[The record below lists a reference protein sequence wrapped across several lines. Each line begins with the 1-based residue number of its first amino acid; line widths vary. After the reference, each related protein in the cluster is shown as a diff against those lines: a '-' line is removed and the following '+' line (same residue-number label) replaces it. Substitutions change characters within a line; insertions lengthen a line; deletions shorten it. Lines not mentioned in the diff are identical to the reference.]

1 MPSEGDLSA
10 KWRDLYA
17 VARAEHLGVHDI
29 EYADL
34 RFADRIVVKPIR
46 ADGARARGTAATDSN
61 ADHELVRRQRMPK
74 TEEKYIVALDI
85 GTSKVCVLVGEV
97 NDRGQ
102 IEIIGKGTSPM
113 KGTRRGNIINLDQ
126 AIDAVKKAVDEA
138 EVMAGLQIESV
149 YVGVAGDHIRSVNSR
164 GVVSVIGKHKEI
176 AREDIDRVI
185 EASKSINVPAELEL
199 LHVIPREF
207 VVDGQDGIHDP
218 LGMTAARLEANV
230 HIVTG
235 ARTHNQNVLT
245 CVNKAGIA
253 VQELVLE
260 QLAAAEAV
268 LTQDEREMGVLLMD
282 IGAGTTDYAVFL
294 EGNVVHTNVLPV
306 GAGHFTSDIS
316 VVLRTPMED
325 AERIKKRYGCA
336 LGSLVTEDDPIE
348 VPTVG
353 GRAPKIL
360 SKHELTEHPRAA
372 RGGDREARL
381 SRHREGR
388 AGQRDPQR
396 RGRSSAA
403 ARRWTAWWRWSSRC
417 STSRRARAC
426 RAGLSGLSDTVAGPE
441 WAAAA
446 GLLLWGFRDRHE
458 SPASVRAAGFARKS
472 RTRSSRCS
480 R

>member
-1 MPSEGDLSA
+1 MS
-10 KWRDLYA
+10 
-17 VARAEHLGVHDI
+17 
-29 EYADL
+29 
-34 RFADRIVVKPIR
+34 
-46 ADGARARGTAATDSN
+46 
-61 ADHELVRRQRMPK
+61 K
-74 TEEKYIVALDI
+74 TEDKYIVALDI
-85 GTSKVCVLVGEV
+85 GTSKVCALVAEISE
-97 NDRGQ
+97 RGQ
-102 IEIIGKGTSPM
+102 LEIIGKGTSPM

-138 EVMAGLQIESV
+138 EVMAGLQIDSV
-149 YVGVAGDHIRSVNSR
+149 YAGVSGDHIRSVNSR
-164 GVVSVIGKHKEI
+164 GVVSVMSKHKEI

-185 EASKSINVPAELEL
+185 EASKSINIPAELEL
-199 LHVIPREF
+199 LHVIPRQF

-218 LGMTAARLEANV
+218 IGMTATRLEANV

-235 ARTHNQNVLT
+235 ARTHDQNILT

-282 IGAGTTDYAVFL
+282 IGGGTTDYAVFL

-336 LGSLVTEDDPIE
+336 LASLITNDDPIE

-360 SKHELTEHPRAA
+360 SRQELTGILEPRAA
-372 RGGDREARL
+372 EIAKLVYRDLEKVGLDKEIRSGVVLVGGGAEMEGMVEMVEQVFDQSARKGVPRGFG
-381 SRHREGR
+381 
-388 AGQRDPQR
+388 
-396 RGRSSAA
+396 
-403 ARRWTAWWRWSSRC
+403 
-417 STSRRARAC
+417 
-426 RAGLSGLSDTVAGPE
+426 GLADTVSGPE

-446 GLLLWGFRDRHE
+446 GLLLWGYRNQ
-458 SPASVRAAGFARKS
+458 A
-472 RTRSSRCS
+472 RTRTRRPRKGLGKIADSFKSWFAS
-480 R
+480 A

>member
-1 MPSEGDLSA
+1 M
-10 KWRDLYA
+10 
-17 VARAEHLGVHDI
+17 AR
-29 EYADL
+29 
-34 RFADRIVVKPIR
+34 
-46 ADGARARGTAATDSN
+46 
-61 ADHELVRRQRMPK
+61 
-74 TEEKYIVALDI
+74 TEDKYVVALDI

-97 NDRGQ
+97 NDRGRL
-102 IEIIGKGTSPM
+102 EIIGKGTAPM

-149 YVGVAGDHIRSVNSR
+149 FVGVAGDHIRSVNSR
-164 GVVSVIGKHKEI
+164 GVVSVGGKHKEI
-176 AREDIDRVI
+176 GREDIDRVI
-185 EASKSINVPAELEL
+185 EASKSINIPNELEL
-199 LHVIPREF
+199 LHVVPREF

-268 LTQDEREMGVLLMD
+268 LTTDEREMGVLLMD

-336 LGSLVTEDDPIE
+336 VSSLVTQDDPIE

-360 SKHELTEHPRAA
+360 SKHELTGILEPRAA
-372 RGGDREARL
+372 ELAKLVYRDLEKVGLDKEIRSGVVLVGGGAEMDGMVEMVEQVFDQQARKGEPRGFG
-381 SRHREGR
+381 
-388 AGQRDPQR
+388 
-396 RGRSSAA
+396 
-403 ARRWTAWWRWSSRC
+403 
-417 STSRRARAC
+417 
-426 RAGLSGLSDTVAGPE
+426 GLSDTVKGPE

-446 GLLLWGFRDRHE
+446 GLLLWGFRNQKQTRKRPRTGLARVAD
-458 SPASVRAAGFARKS
+458 SVRAWFAAN
-472 RTRSSRCS
+472 
-480 R
+480 

>member
-1 MPSEGDLSA
+1 MT
-10 KWRDLYA
+10 
-17 VARAEHLGVHDI
+17 
-29 EYADL
+29 
-34 RFADRIVVKPIR
+34 KP
-46 ADGARARGTAATDSN
+46 
-61 ADHELVRRQRMPK
+61 
-74 TEEKYIVALDI
+74 EERYIVALDI

-102 IEIIGKGTSPM
+102 LEIIGKGTSPM

-126 AIDAVKKAVDEA
+126 AIEAVKKAVDEA
-138 EVMAGLQIESV
+138 EVMAGLQVESV
-149 YVGVAGDHIRSVNSR
+149 YVGIAGDHIRSVNSR
-164 GVVSVIGKHKEI
+164 GVVSVNGKHKEI
-176 AREDIDRVI
+176 GREDIDRVI
-185 EASKSINVPAELEL
+185 EASKSINVPGELEL

-218 LGMTAARLEANV
+218 IGMTAARLEANV

-260 QLAAAEAV
+260 QLAAGEAV
-268 LTQDEREMGVLLMD
+268 LTSDEREMGVLLMD

-336 LGSLVTEDDPIE
+336 LGSLIREDDPIE

-360 SKHELTEHPRAA
+360 SKHELANILEPRAA
-372 RGGDREARL
+372 EIAKLVYRDLEKVGLEKEIRSGVVMVGGGAEM
-381 SRHREGR
+381 
-388 AGQRDPQR
+388 AGMVEMVEQVFDQQAR
-396 RGRSSAA
+396 RGVPR
-403 ARRWTAWWRWSSRC
+403 
-417 STSRRARAC
+417 
-426 RAGLSGLSDTVAGPE
+426 GLGGLSDTVNGPE

-446 GLLLWGFRDRHE
+446 GLLLWGFRHQ
-458 SPASVRAAGFARKS
+458 AKVRKRPVKGLAKVAQSFRQWFATS
-472 RTRSSRCS
+472 
-480 R
+480 

>member
-1 MPSEGDLSA
+1 MP
-10 KWRDLYA
+10 R
-17 VARAEHLGVHDI
+17 
-29 EYADL
+29 
-34 RFADRIVVKPIR
+34 P
-46 ADGARARGTAATDSN
+46 
-61 ADHELVRRQRMPK
+61 
-74 TEEKYIVALDI
+74 EERYVVALDI

-102 IEIIGKGTSPM
+102 LEIIGKGTAPM

-126 AIDAVKKAVDEA
+126 AIDAVKRAVDEA
-138 EVMAGLQIESV
+138 EVMAGLQIEAV

-164 GVVSVIGKHKEI
+164 GVVSVVGKHREI
-176 AREDIDRVI
+176 SRDDIDRVI

-218 LGMTAARLEANV
+218 VGMTAQRLEANV

-235 ARTHNQNVLT
+235 ARTHNQHVLT

-268 LTQDEREMGVLLMD
+268 LTTDEREMGVLLMD

-353 GRAPKIL
+353 GRAAKIL
-360 SKHELTEHPRAA
+360 SRHELTGIIEPRAA
-372 RGGDREARL
+372 EIAKLVYKDLEKVGLEREIRSGVVLVGGGAEMDGMVEMVEQVFDQQARKGVPRGLG
-381 SRHREGR
+381 
-388 AGQRDPQR
+388 
-396 RGRSSAA
+396 
-403 ARRWTAWWRWSSRC
+403 
-417 STSRRARAC
+417 
-426 RAGLSGLSDTVAGPE
+426 GLADTVAAPE

-446 GLLLWGFRDRHE
+446 GLLLWGFRNQKAARKRPRNGLAKVAE
-458 SPASVRAAGFARKS
+458 SVRAWFAAN
-472 RTRSSRCS
+472 
-480 R
+480 

>member
-1 MPSEGDLSA
+1 MP
-10 KWRDLYA
+10 R
-17 VARAEHLGVHDI
+17 
-29 EYADL
+29 
-34 RFADRIVVKPIR
+34 
-46 ADGARARGTAATDSN
+46 
-61 ADHELVRRQRMPK
+61 
-74 TEEKYIVALDI
+74 TEEKYVVALDI

-102 IEIIGKGTSPM
+102 LEIIGKGTAPM

-126 AIDAVKKAVDEA
+126 AVDAVKKAIDEA
-138 EVMAGLQIESV
+138 EVMAGLQIESA
-149 YVGVAGDHIRSVNSR
+149 YVGVAGDHIRSVNSK
-164 GVVSVIGKHKEI
+164 GVVSIVGKHREI
-176 AREDIDRVI
+176 TREDIDRVI
-185 EASKSINVPAELEL
+185 EASKSINIPAELEL

-207 VVDGQDGIHDP
+207 VVDGQDGIDDP
-218 LGMTAARLEANV
+218 LGMTATRLEANV

-235 ARTHNQNVLT
+235 ARTHNQNILA

-360 SKHELTEHPRAA
+360 SKHELTNILEPRAA
-372 RGGDREARL
+372 EIAKLVYRDLEKVGLEKEIRSGVVLVGGGAEMDGMVEMVEQVFDQQARKGVPRGLG
-381 SRHREGR
+381 
-388 AGQRDPQR
+388 
-396 RGRSSAA
+396 
-403 ARRWTAWWRWSSRC
+403 
-417 STSRRARAC
+417 
-426 RAGLSGLSDTVAGPE
+426 GLADTVSGPE

-446 GLLLWGFRDRHE
+446 GLLLWGLRDQSRVRNKRPRRGLAKVAE
-458 SPASVRAAGFARKS
+458 SVKQWFAWS
-472 RTRSSRCS
+472 
-480 R
+480 

>member
-1 MPSEGDLSA
+1 
-10 KWRDLYA
+10 
-17 VARAEHLGVHDI
+17 
-29 EYADL
+29 
-34 RFADRIVVKPIR
+34 
-46 ADGARARGTAATDSN
+46 
-61 ADHELVRRQRMPK
+61 MPK
-74 TEEKYIVALDI
+74 NDGYIVALDI

-102 IEIIGKGTSPM
+102 LEIIGKGTAPM

-149 YVGVAGDHIRSVNSR
+149 YVGVSGDHIRSINSR
-164 GVVSVIGKHKEI
+164 GVVSVMSKHKEI
-176 AREDIDRVI
+176 SREDIDRVI
-185 EASKSINVPAELEL
+185 EASKSIAIPGELEL

-218 LGMTAARLEANV
+218 LGMTGSRLEANV

-253 VQELVLE
+253 VTELVLE
-260 QLAAAEAV
+260 QLAGAEAV
-268 LTQDEREMGVLLMD
+268 LTHDEREMGVLLLD

-336 LGSLVTEDDPIE
+336 LGSLITADDPIE

-360 SKHELTEHPRAA
+360 SRHELTNILEPRAA
-372 RGGDREARL
+372 EIAKLVYRDLEKVGLDKEIRSGVVVVGGGAEMDGIVEMIEQVFDQQARKGSPRGLG
-381 SRHREGR
+381 
-388 AGQRDPQR
+388 
-396 RGRSSAA
+396 
-403 ARRWTAWWRWSSRC
+403 
-417 STSRRARAC
+417 
-426 RAGLSGLSDTVAGPE
+426 GLSDTVNGPE
-441 WAAAA
+441 WSAAA
-446 GLLLWGFRDRHE
+446 GLLLWGFRNRARDRKPQRTGFGKVAE
-458 SPASVRAAGFARKS
+458 SFRQWFAQS
-472 RTRSSRCS
+472 
-480 R
+480 

>member
-1 MPSEGDLSA
+1 MA
-10 KWRDLYA
+10 
-17 VARAEHLGVHDI
+17 
-29 EYADL
+29 
-34 RFADRIVVKPIR
+34 
-46 ADGARARGTAATDSN
+46 
-61 ADHELVRRQRMPK
+61 K
-74 TEEKYIVALDI
+74 TEDKYIVALDI
-85 GTSKVCVLVGEV
+85 GTSKVCVLVGET

-102 IEIIGKGTSPM
+102 LEIIGKGTSPM

-126 AIDAVKKAVDEA
+126 AIDAVKKAIDEA
-138 EVMAGLQIESV
+138 EVMAGVEIESA
-149 YVGVAGDHIRSVNSR
+149 YVGIAGDHIRSVNSR

-260 QLAAAEAV
+260 QLAAGEGV

-360 SKHELTEHPRAA
+360 SRHELTNILEPRAA
-372 RGGDREARL
+372 EIAKLVYKDLEKVGLDKEIRSGVVLVGGGAEMDGMVEIVEQIFDQQARKGLPRGLG
-381 SRHREGR
+381 
-388 AGQRDPQR
+388 
-396 RGRSSAA
+396 
-403 ARRWTAWWRWSSRC
+403 
-417 STSRRARAC
+417 
-426 RAGLSGLSDTVAGPE
+426 GLADTVNGPE

-446 GLLLWGFRDRHE
+446 GLLLWGFRDRARVRKRPQKGL
-458 SPASVRAAGFARKS
+458 SKFASSLKSWFA
-472 RTRSSRCS
+472 TT
-480 R
+480 

>member
-1 MPSEGDLSA
+1 MS
-10 KWRDLYA
+10 R
-17 VARAEHLGVHDI
+17 
-29 EYADL
+29 
-34 RFADRIVVKPIR
+34 
-46 ADGARARGTAATDSN
+46 
-61 ADHELVRRQRMPK
+61 
-74 TEEKYIVALDI
+74 TEEKYVVALDI
-85 GTSKVCVLVGEV
+85 GTSKVCVLVGEI

-102 IEIIGKGTSPM
+102 LEIIGKGTSPM

-126 AIDAVKKAVDEA
+126 AVDAVKKAVDEA
-138 EVMAGLQIESV
+138 EVMAGLQIEAV
-149 YVGVAGDHIRSVNSR
+149 YVGLAGDHIRSVNSR
-164 GVVSVIGKHKEI
+164 GVVSVMGKHKEI
-176 AREDIDRVI
+176 AREDIERVI
-185 EASKSINVPAELEL
+185 EASKSIPIPAELEL

-218 LGMTAARLEANV
+218 QGMTAARLEANV

-260 QLAAAEAV
+260 QLCAAEAV

-336 LGSLVTEDDPIE
+336 LTSLVTEDDPIE

-360 SKHELTEHPRAA
+360 SKQELTGILEPRAA
-372 RGGDREARL
+372 EIAKLVYRDLEKVGLEKEIRSGVVLVGGGAEMDGMVEMVEQVFDQQARKGVPRGLG
-381 SRHREGR
+381 
-388 AGQRDPQR
+388 
-396 RGRSSAA
+396 
-403 ARRWTAWWRWSSRC
+403 
-417 STSRRARAC
+417 
-426 RAGLSGLSDTVAGPE
+426 GLADTVNGPE

-446 GLLLWGFRDRHE
+446 GLLLWGFRNQAKVRKRPRKGLAKVAD
-458 SPASVRAAGFARKS
+458 SVKAWFAWS
-472 RTRSSRCS
+472 
-480 R
+480 

>member
-1 MPSEGDLSA
+1 MA
-10 KWRDLYA
+10 
-17 VARAEHLGVHDI
+17 
-29 EYADL
+29 
-34 RFADRIVVKPIR
+34 
-46 ADGARARGTAATDSN
+46 
-61 ADHELVRRQRMPK
+61 K
-74 TEEKYIVALDI
+74 TEDKYIVALDI

-102 IEIIGKGTSPM
+102 LEIIGKGTSPM

-149 YVGVAGDHIRSVNSR
+149 FVGVAGDHIRSVNSR
-164 GVVSVIGKHKEI
+164 GVVSIAGKHKEI

-185 EASKSINVPAELEL
+185 EASKSINVPGELEI

-218 LGMTAARLEANV
+218 LGMTAGRLEANV

-245 CVNKAGIA
+245 AVNKAGIA
-253 VQELVLE
+253 VDELVLE

-336 LGSLVTEDDPIE
+336 LSSLVTEDDPIE

-360 SKHELTEHPRAA
+360 SKHELTGILEPRAA
-372 RGGDREARL
+372 EIAKLVFRDLEKVGLDKEIRSGVVLVGGGAEMDGMVEIVEQIFDQQARKGVPRGLG
-381 SRHREGR
+381 
-388 AGQRDPQR
+388 
-396 RGRSSAA
+396 
-403 ARRWTAWWRWSSRC
+403 
-417 STSRRARAC
+417 
-426 RAGLSGLSDTVAGPE
+426 GLADTVNGPE
-441 WAAAA
+441 WAAPA
-446 GLLLWGFRDRHE
+446 GLLLWGFRERARVRRRPRKGLAKVAE
-458 SPASVRAAGFARKS
+458 SVRSWFGAQG
-472 RTRSSRCS
+472 
-480 R
+480 

>member
-1 MPSEGDLSA
+1 MP
-10 KWRDLYA
+10 R
-17 VARAEHLGVHDI
+17 
-29 EYADL
+29 
-34 RFADRIVVKPIR
+34 
-46 ADGARARGTAATDSN
+46 
-61 ADHELVRRQRMPK
+61 

-85 GTSKVCVLVGEV
+85 GTSKVCVLVGEI
-97 NDRGQ
+97 NDRNQ

-126 AIDAVKKAVDEA
+126 AVDAVKKAVDEA

-164 GVVSVIGKHKEI
+164 GVVSVMGKHKEI
-176 AREDIDRVI
+176 GREDIDRVI

-218 LGMTAARLEANV
+218 LGMTATRLEANV

-235 ARTHNQNVLT
+235 ARTHDQNILT
-245 CVNKAGIA
+245 AVNKAGIA

-282 IGAGTTDYAVFL
+282 LGAGTTDYAVFL

-336 LGSLVTEDDPIE
+336 LASLVTEDDPIE

-360 SKHELTEHPRAA
+360 SKQELTGILEPRAA
-372 RGGDREARL
+372 EIAKLVYRDLEKVGLEKEIRSGVVIVGGGAEMDGIVEMAEQIFDQSARKGVPRGLG
-381 SRHREGR
+381 
-388 AGQRDPQR
+388 
-396 RGRSSAA
+396 
-403 ARRWTAWWRWSSRC
+403 
-417 STSRRARAC
+417 
-426 RAGLSGLSDTVAGPE
+426 GLSDTVAGPE

-446 GLLLWGFRDRHE
+446 GLLLWGFRTE
-458 SPASVRAAGFARKS
+458 AKVRRRPRKGLGKMADS
-472 RTRSSRCS
+472 FKQLFTWN
-480 R
+480 

>member
-1 MPSEGDLSA
+1 M
-10 KWRDLYA
+10 
-17 VARAEHLGVHDI
+17 AR
-29 EYADL
+29 
-34 RFADRIVVKPIR
+34 
-46 ADGARARGTAATDSN
+46 
-61 ADHELVRRQRMPK
+61 

-85 GTSKVCVLVGEV
+85 GTSKACALVGEIS
-97 NDRGQ
+97 DRGQ
-102 IEIIGKGTSPM
+102 LEIIGKGTSPM

-164 GVVSVIGKHKEI
+164 GVVSVMGKHKEI
-176 AREDIDRVI
+176 GREDIDRVI
-185 EASKSINVPAELEL
+185 EASKSINIPAELEL

-207 VVDGQDGIHDP
+207 IVDGQDGIHDP
-218 LGMTAARLEANV
+218 LGMNATRLEANV

-282 IGAGTTDYAVFL
+282 LGGGTTDYAVFL

-325 AERIKKRYGCA
+325 AERIKKRYGCV
-336 LGSLVTEDDPIE
+336 LSSLVMVDDPIE

-360 SKHELTEHPRAA
+360 SKQELTGILEPRAA
-372 RGGDREARL
+372 ELAKLVYRDLEKVGLEKEIRSGVVLVGGGAEMDGMVEMVEQVFDQSARKGVPRGLG
-381 SRHREGR
+381 
-388 AGQRDPQR
+388 
-396 RGRSSAA
+396 
-403 ARRWTAWWRWSSRC
+403 
-417 STSRRARAC
+417 
-426 RAGLSGLSDTVAGPE
+426 GLADTVNGPE

-446 GLLLWGFRDRHE
+446 GLLLWGFKDQSR
-458 SPASVRAAGFARKS
+458 VRKRPRKGLQKVADQFKSLFAWS
-472 RTRSSRCS
+472 
-480 R
+480 

>member
-1 MPSEGDLSA
+1 MS
-10 KWRDLYA
+10 R
-17 VARAEHLGVHDI
+17 
-29 EYADL
+29 
-34 RFADRIVVKPIR
+34 
-46 ADGARARGTAATDSN
+46 
-61 ADHELVRRQRMPK
+61 
-74 TEEKYIVALDI
+74 TEDKYIVALDI
-85 GTSKVCVLVGEV
+85 GTSKVCALVGEI

-102 IEIIGKGTSPM
+102 LEIIGKGTSPM

-126 AIDAVKKAVDEA
+126 GVEAVKKAVDEC
-138 EVMAGLQIESV
+138 EVMAGLSIESA

-164 GVVSVIGKHKEI
+164 GVVSVMGKHKEI
-176 AREDIDRVI
+176 AREDIERVI
-185 EASKSINVPAELEL
+185 EKSKSINIPSELEL

-207 VVDGQDGIHDP
+207 IVDGQDGIHDP
-218 LGMTAARLEANV
+218 LGMTATRLEANV

-282 IGAGTTDYAVFL
+282 LGGGTTDYAVFL

-336 LGSLVTEDDPIE
+336 LSSLVTENDPIE

-360 SKHELTEHPRAA
+360 SRQELTGILEPRAA
-372 RGGDREARL
+372 EIAKLVYRDLEKVGLDKEIRSGVVVVGGGAEMDGIVEMVEQVFDQQA
-381 SRHREGR
+381 
-388 AGQRDPQR
+388 R
-396 RGRSSAA
+396 RGMP
-403 ARRWTAWWRWSSRC
+403 
-417 STSRRARAC
+417 RAM
-426 RAGLSGLSDTVAGPE
+426 GGLSDTVSGPE
-441 WAAAA
+441 WAAAC
-446 GLLLWGFRDRHE
+446 GLLLWGLRDQSRVKRRPRKGLAKVAD
-458 SPASVRAAGFARKS
+458 SFKQWFAW
-472 RTRSSRCS
+472 T
-480 R
+480 

>member
-1 MPSEGDLSA
+1 MP
-10 KWRDLYA
+10 R
-17 VARAEHLGVHDI
+17 
-29 EYADL
+29 
-34 RFADRIVVKPIR
+34 
-46 ADGARARGTAATDSN
+46 
-61 ADHELVRRQRMPK
+61 

-85 GTSKVCVLVGEV
+85 GTSKVCVLVGEI
-97 NDRGQ
+97 NDRNQ

-126 AIDAVKKAVDEA
+126 AVDAVKKAVDEA

-149 YVGVAGDHIRSVNSR
+149 YVGVSGDHIRSVNSR
-164 GVVSVIGKHKEI
+164 GVVSVMGKHKEI
-176 AREDIDRVI
+176 GREDIDRVI

-218 LGMTAARLEANV
+218 LGMTATRLEANV

-235 ARTHNQNVLT
+235 ARTHDQNILT
-245 CVNKAGIA
+245 AVNKAGIA

-336 LGSLVTEDDPIE
+336 LASLVTEDDPIE

-360 SKHELTEHPRAA
+360 SKQELTGILEPRAA
-372 RGGDREARL
+372 EIAKLVYRDLEKVGLEKEIRSGVVIVGGGAEMDGMVEIAEQIFDQ
-381 SRHREGR
+381 S
-388 AGQRDPQR
+388 AR
-396 RGRSSAA
+396 RGVPR
-403 ARRWTAWWRWSSRC
+403 
-417 STSRRARAC
+417 
-426 RAGLSGLSDTVAGPE
+426 GLGGLSDTVAGPE

-446 GLLLWGFRDRHE
+446 GLLLWGFRTE
-458 SPASVRAAGFARKS
+458 AKVRRRPRKGLGKVADS
-472 RTRSSRCS
+472 FKQLFTWN
-480 R
+480 

>member
-1 MPSEGDLSA
+1 M
-10 KWRDLYA
+10 
-17 VARAEHLGVHDI
+17 AR
-29 EYADL
+29 
-34 RFADRIVVKPIR
+34 
-46 ADGARARGTAATDSN
+46 
-61 ADHELVRRQRMPK
+61 
-74 TEEKYIVALDI
+74 TEEKYVVALDL

-97 NDRGQ
+97 NERGQ
-102 IEIIGKGTSPM
+102 LEIIGKGTAPM

-126 AIDAVKKAVDEA
+126 AVDAVKKAVDEA

-149 YVGVAGDHIRSVNSR
+149 YVGIAGDHIRSVNSR
-164 GVVSVIGKHKEI
+164 GVVSVGGKHKEI
-176 AREDIDRVI
+176 TREDIDRVI
-185 EASKSINVPAELEL
+185 EASKSINIPAELEL

-218 LGMTAARLEANV
+218 LGMTASRLEANV

-268 LTQDEREMGVLLMD
+268 LTTDEREMGVLLMD
-282 IGAGTTDYAVFL
+282 LGGGTTDYAVFL

-336 LGSLVTEDDPIE
+336 VGSLVTEDDPIE

-360 SKHELTEHPRAA
+360 SKHELTGILEPRAA
-372 RGGDREARL
+372 EIAKLVYRDLEKVGLDKEIRSGVVLVGGGAEMDGMIEMVEQVFDQSARKGMPRGLG
-381 SRHREGR
+381 
-388 AGQRDPQR
+388 
-396 RGRSSAA
+396 
-403 ARRWTAWWRWSSRC
+403 
-417 STSRRARAC
+417 
-426 RAGLSGLSDTVAGPE
+426 GLSDTVGGPE

-446 GLLLWGFRDRHE
+446 GLLLWGFKNQKARVRKRPRTGLARVAD
-458 SPASVRAAGFARKS
+458 SVRAWFAAN
-472 RTRSSRCS
+472 
-480 R
+480 

>member
-1 MPSEGDLSA
+1 M
-10 KWRDLYA
+10 
-17 VARAEHLGVHDI
+17 AR
-29 EYADL
+29 
-34 RFADRIVVKPIR
+34 
-46 ADGARARGTAATDSN
+46 
-61 ADHELVRRQRMPK
+61 

-85 GTSKVCVLVGEV
+85 GTSKACALVGEIS
-97 NDRGQ
+97 DRGQ
-102 IEIIGKGTSPM
+102 LEIIGKGTSPM

-164 GVVSVIGKHKEI
+164 GVVSVMGKHKEI
-176 AREDIDRVI
+176 GRDDIDRVI
-185 EASKSINVPAELEL
+185 EASKSINIPAELEL

-207 VVDGQDGIHDP
+207 IVDGQDGIHDP
-218 LGMTAARLEANV
+218 LGMNATRLEANV

-245 CVNKAGIA
+245 CVNKSGIA

-282 IGAGTTDYAVFL
+282 IGGGTTDYAVFL

-336 LGSLVTEDDPIE
+336 LSSLVTVDDPIE

-360 SKHELTEHPRAA
+360 SRQELTGILEPRAA
-372 RGGDREARL
+372 ELAKLVYRDLEKVGLEKEIRSGVVLVGGGAEMDGMVEMVEQVFDQSARKGVPRGLG
-381 SRHREGR
+381 
-388 AGQRDPQR
+388 
-396 RGRSSAA
+396 
-403 ARRWTAWWRWSSRC
+403 
-417 STSRRARAC
+417 
-426 RAGLSGLSDTVAGPE
+426 GLADTVHGPE

-446 GLLLWGFRDRHE
+446 GLLLWGFKDRSRE
-458 SPASVRAAGFARKS
+458 RKRPRKGLAKVADQFKSLFAWS
-472 RTRSSRCS
+472 
-480 R
+480 

>member
-1 MPSEGDLSA
+1 MS
-10 KWRDLYA
+10 R
-17 VARAEHLGVHDI
+17 
-29 EYADL
+29 
-34 RFADRIVVKPIR
+34 
-46 ADGARARGTAATDSN
+46 
-61 ADHELVRRQRMPK
+61 

-85 GTSKVCVLVGEV
+85 GTSKVCALVAEIS
-97 NDRGQ
+97 DRGQ
-102 IEIIGKGTSPM
+102 LEIIGKGTSPM

-126 AIDAVKKAVDEA
+126 AVEAVKKAVDEA
-138 EVMAGLQIESV
+138 EVMAGLSIESV

-164 GVVSVIGKHKEI
+164 GVVSVMGKHKEI

-185 EASKSINVPAELEL
+185 EASKSINVPSELEL

-218 LGMTAARLEANV
+218 LGMTATRLEANV

-282 IGAGTTDYAVFL
+282 LGGGTTDYAVFL

-336 LGSLVTEDDPIE
+336 LSSLVTEDDPIE

-360 SKHELTEHPRAA
+360 SRQELTGILEPRAMEIA
-372 RGGDREARL
+372 KLVYRDLEKVGLEKEIRSGVVVVGGGAEMDGIVEMIEQVFDQQA
-381 SRHREGR
+381 
-388 AGQRDPQR
+388 R
-396 RGRSSAA
+396 RGVPR
-403 ARRWTAWWRWSSRC
+403 
-417 STSRRARAC
+417 
-426 RAGLSGLSDTVAGPE
+426 GLGGLSDTVGGPE
-441 WAAAA
+441 WAAAC
-446 GLLLWGFRDRHE
+446 GLLLWGMRDQSRIRKRPRKGL
-458 SPASVRAAGFARKS
+458 SKVADSVKQWFAWS
-472 RTRSSRCS
+472 
-480 R
+480 

>member
-1 MPSEGDLSA
+1 MP
-10 KWRDLYA
+10 R
-17 VARAEHLGVHDI
+17 
-29 EYADL
+29 
-34 RFADRIVVKPIR
+34 
-46 ADGARARGTAATDSN
+46 
-61 ADHELVRRQRMPK
+61 

-97 NDRGQ
+97 NDRNQ
-102 IEIIGKGTSPM
+102 IEIIGKGTAPM

-164 GVVSVIGKHKEI
+164 GVVSVMGKHKEI
-176 AREDIDRVI
+176 SREDIERVI
-185 EASKSINVPAELEL
+185 EASKSINIPAELEL
-199 LHVIPREF
+199 LHVVPREF

-218 LGMTAARLEANV
+218 LGMTATRLEANV

-260 QLAAAEAV
+260 QLAAAETV

-282 IGAGTTDYAVFL
+282 LGAGTTDYAVFL
-294 EGNVVHTNVLPV
+294 EGNVIHTNVLPV
-306 GAGHFTSDIS
+306 GAGHFTSDVS

-325 AERIKKRYGCA
+325 AERIKRRYGCA
-336 LGSLVTEDDPIE
+336 LGSLVTDDNPIE

-360 SKHELTEHPRAA
+360 SKHELTNILEPRAA
-372 RGGDREARL
+372 EIAKLVYRDLEKVGLEKEIRSGVVVVGGGAELDGMIEMVEQIFDQQARKGVPRGLG
-381 SRHREGR
+381 
-388 AGQRDPQR
+388 
-396 RGRSSAA
+396 
-403 ARRWTAWWRWSSRC
+403 
-417 STSRRARAC
+417 
-426 RAGLSGLSDTVAGPE
+426 GLSDTVNGPE

-446 GLLLWGFRDRHE
+446 GLLLWGFRNQARVRKRPRRGLARVAE
-458 SPASVRAAGFARKS
+458 SFRAWFAQE
-472 RTRSSRCS
+472 
-480 R
+480 

>member
-1 MPSEGDLSA
+1 MP
-10 KWRDLYA
+10 R
-17 VARAEHLGVHDI
+17 
-29 EYADL
+29 
-34 RFADRIVVKPIR
+34 
-46 ADGARARGTAATDSN
+46 
-61 ADHELVRRQRMPK
+61 

-85 GTSKVCVLVGEV
+85 GTSKVCVLVGEI
-97 NDRGQ
+97 NDRNQ

-126 AIDAVKKAVDEA
+126 AVDAVKKAVDEA

-149 YVGVAGDHIRSVNSR
+149 YVGVSGDHIRSVNSR
-164 GVVSVIGKHKEI
+164 GVVSVMGKHKEI

-218 LGMTAARLEANV
+218 LGMTATRLEANV

-235 ARTHNQNVLT
+235 ARTHDQNILT
-245 CVNKAGIA
+245 AVNKAGIA

-336 LGSLVTEDDPIE
+336 LASLVTEDDPIE

-360 SKHELTEHPRAA
+360 SKQELTGILEPRAA
-372 RGGDREARL
+372 EIAKLVYRDLEKVGLEKEIRSGVVIVGGGAEMDGVVEMAEQIFDQSARKGVPRGLG
-381 SRHREGR
+381 
-388 AGQRDPQR
+388 
-396 RGRSSAA
+396 
-403 ARRWTAWWRWSSRC
+403 
-417 STSRRARAC
+417 
-426 RAGLSGLSDTVAGPE
+426 GLSDTVAGPE

-446 GLLLWGFRDRHE
+446 GLLLWGFRTE
-458 SPASVRAAGFARKS
+458 AKVRRRPRKGLAKVADS
-472 RTRSSRCS
+472 FKQLFTWN
-480 R
+480 

>member
-1 MPSEGDLSA
+1 
-10 KWRDLYA
+10 
-17 VARAEHLGVHDI
+17 
-29 EYADL
+29 
-34 RFADRIVVKPIR
+34 
-46 ADGARARGTAATDSN
+46 
-61 ADHELVRRQRMPK
+61 MPK
-74 TEEKYIVALDI
+74 TEDKYIVALDI

-102 IEIIGKGTSPM
+102 LEIIGKGTSPM

-149 YVGVAGDHIRSVNSR
+149 FVGVAGDHIRSVNSR
-164 GVVSVIGKHKEI
+164 GVVSIAGKHKEI

-185 EASKSINVPAELEL
+185 EASKSINVPGELEI

-245 CVNKAGIA
+245 AVNKAGIA
-253 VQELVLE
+253 VDELVLE

-336 LGSLVTEDDPIE
+336 LSSLVTEDDPIE

-360 SKHELTEHPRAA
+360 SKHELTGILEPRAA
-372 RGGDREARL
+372 EIAKLVFRDLEKVGLDKEIRSGVVLVGGGAEMDGMVEIVEQIFDQQARKGVPRGLG
-381 SRHREGR
+381 
-388 AGQRDPQR
+388 
-396 RGRSSAA
+396 
-403 ARRWTAWWRWSSRC
+403 
-417 STSRRARAC
+417 
-426 RAGLSGLSDTVAGPE
+426 GLADTVNGPE
-441 WAAAA
+441 WAAPA
-446 GLLLWGFRDRHE
+446 GLLLWGFRERARVRRRPRKGLAKVAE
-458 SPASVRAAGFARKS
+458 SVRSWFGAQG
-472 RTRSSRCS
+472 
-480 R
+480 

>member
-1 MPSEGDLSA
+1 MP
-10 KWRDLYA
+10 R
-17 VARAEHLGVHDI
+17 
-29 EYADL
+29 
-34 RFADRIVVKPIR
+34 
-46 ADGARARGTAATDSN
+46 
-61 ADHELVRRQRMPK
+61 
-74 TEEKYIVALDI
+74 TEEKYVVALDL

-97 NDRGQ
+97 NDRGH
-102 IEIIGKGTSPM
+102 IEIIGKGTAPM

-126 AIDAVKKAVDEA
+126 AVDAVKKAVDEA

-149 YVGVAGDHIRSVNSR
+149 YVGIAGDHIRSVNSR
-164 GVVSVIGKHKEI
+164 GVVSVNSRNKEI
-176 AREDIDRVI
+176 TREDIDRVI
-185 EASKSINVPAELEL
+185 EASKSINIPAELEL

-218 LGMTAARLEANV
+218 LGMTAARLEAKV

-268 LTQDEREMGVLLMD
+268 LTTDEREMGVLLMD
-282 IGAGTTDYAVFL
+282 LGAGTTDYAVFL

-336 LGSLVTEDDPIE
+336 VASLVTEDDPIE

-360 SKHELTEHPRAA
+360 SKHELTGILEPRAA
-372 RGGDREARL
+372 EIAKLVYRDLEKVGLDKEIRSGVVIVGGGAEMDGIVEMVEQVFDQSARKGTPRGLG
-381 SRHREGR
+381 
-388 AGQRDPQR
+388 
-396 RGRSSAA
+396 
-403 ARRWTAWWRWSSRC
+403 
-417 STSRRARAC
+417 
-426 RAGLSGLSDTVAGPE
+426 GLSDTVHGPE
-441 WAAAA
+441 WAAGA
-446 GLLLWGFRDRHE
+446 GLLLWGFKNQRARIRKRPRTGLARVAD
-458 SPASVRAAGFARKS
+458 SVKAWFAAN
-472 RTRSSRCS
+472 
-480 R
+480 